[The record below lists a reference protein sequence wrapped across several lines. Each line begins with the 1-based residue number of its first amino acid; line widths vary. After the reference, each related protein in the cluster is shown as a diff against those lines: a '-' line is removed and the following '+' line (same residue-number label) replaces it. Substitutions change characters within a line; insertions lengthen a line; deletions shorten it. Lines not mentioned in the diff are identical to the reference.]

1 MKKLQLT
8 ERGWT
13 RQNIWEGCI
22 LASIVHAIFIANDP
36 DFAYEHSW
44 DGDNYSTNDGQGSRG
59 TVAFG
64 QDFYVAGF
72 RNEHFAL
79 NPVDAKEYFFEAP
92 DQVQQIAKQETL
104 QYLLDEVDG
113 EVRPVVTT
121 VLWESDQRVFSSH
134 PYDIML
140 ERGADL
146 LEVQASEYEAALQ
159 YWEEYYELTEEQL
172 TLVEKL
178 YHLKLKDPTRRIV
191 LSKED
196 IQLINANDVEGIEES
211 RCSFSEIGIE
221 WPNA

>member
-1 MKKLQLT
+1 MKKIQLT
-8 ERGWT
+8 EHEWT

-22 LASIVHAIFIANDP
+22 LASIAHAVFIADAP
-36 DFAYEHSW
+36 DLAYEHSW

-64 QDFYVAGF
+64 QEVYAAGF
-72 RNEHFAL
+72 RNDHLAL
-79 NPVDAKEYFFEAP
+79 NPVDAKQYFIEAP
-92 DQVQQIAKQETL
+92 DQVQQTAEQETL

-121 VLWESDQRVFSSH
+121 VLWESEQHVFSSH

-146 LEVQASEYEAALQ
+146 LEVQASEYEAAIEF
-159 YWEEYYELTEEQL
+159 WEENYELTEQQL
-172 TLVEKL
+172 ALVEKL
-178 YHLKLKDPTRRIV
+178 YHLKLEDPTRRI
-191 LSKED
+191 LLTEED
-196 IQLINANDVEGIEES
+196 IQSINANDVEGIEES

-221 WPNA
+221 WPS

>member
-1 MKKLQLT
+1 MNKIQLT
-8 ERGWT
+8 EPGWT

-22 LASIVHAIFIANDP
+22 LASIAHAVFIADAP

-59 TVAFG
+59 TVAF
-64 QDFYVAGF
+64 DREIYVAGF
-72 RNEHFAL
+72 RNDHLAL
-79 NPVDAKEYFFEAP
+79 NPVDAKQYFIEAP
-92 DQVQQIAKQETL
+92 DQVQEIAEQETL

-121 VLWESDQRVFSSH
+121 VLWESDELVFSSH

-146 LEVQASEYEAALQ
+146 LEVQASAYEAALK

-172 TLVEKL
+172 ALVEKL
-178 YHLKLKDPTRRIV
+178 YHLKVEDPTRLIL
-191 LSKED
+191 LSEQD
-196 IQLINANDVEGIEES
+196 IQSINAHDIEGIEEGK
-211 RCSFSEIGIE
+211 CSFAEIGIE
-221 WPNA
+221 WPSA